1 MAYDVMG
8 KLKSIGGIQ
17 SFASGFTKREIVLET
32 EGKFPQL
39 VRLVLMK
46 EKTELTQNLK
56 EGDGVTVSFD
66 LRGNEHKGRVYTDLV
81 AWRIKP
87 HVHQDLTA
95 AASAAGQPAAPK
107 SVTAKE
113 LDEIPF

>member
-56 EGDGVTVSFD
+56 EGDDVTVSFD

-95 AASAAGQPAAPK
+95 ASGA
-107 SVTAKE
+107 
-113 LDEIPF
+113 